1 MVEVTEAKL
10 PGSRETGFLVVDV
23 QAPLWIE
30 PDEPVADR
38 PKFRM
43 HFQVPDLEC
52 VDDAVHELIDARLGH
67 LDLQAGVMGVC
78 HYRYALPI

>member
-10 PGSRETGFLVVDV
+10 LGSRETGFIVVDV

-52 VDDAVHELIDARLGH
+52 VDDAVHELIDTRLGD
-67 LDLQAGVMGVC
+67 LDLQAGVMGVRNYI
-78 HYRYALPI
+78 HALSI

>member
-10 PGSRETGFLVVDV
+10 LGSRETGFIVVDV

-43 HFQVPDLEC
+43 HFRVPDLEC
-52 VDDAVHELIDARLGH
+52 VDDAVHELIDARLGD
-67 LDLQAGVMGVC
+67 LDLQAGVMSVC
-78 HYRYALPI
+78 NDIYALSI